1 MTTVLQAN
9 EYGHLHNVGLS
20 MRIDKRLQGWVAK
33 MPVFIGL
40 QLATVVGI
48 LKRLWL
54 KVRAIKTIGMS
65 KFGPDRVK
73 TLEAKG
79 VGNFP
84 GFCLVLLP

>member
-9 EYGHLHNVGLS
+9 EYGHLHNVGLV
-20 MRIDKRLQGWVAK
+20 MRINKRLPGWVAK
-33 MPVFIGL
+33 MTVFIGF
-40 QLATVVGI
+40 QLATVGGT

-84 GFCLVLLP
+84 GFCLILAP